1 MFWTIVP
8 GKTQNGK
15 TGAADLKFFLFAA
28 AGKI

>member
-15 TGAADLKFFLFAA
+15 TGTTDLKFLFAA